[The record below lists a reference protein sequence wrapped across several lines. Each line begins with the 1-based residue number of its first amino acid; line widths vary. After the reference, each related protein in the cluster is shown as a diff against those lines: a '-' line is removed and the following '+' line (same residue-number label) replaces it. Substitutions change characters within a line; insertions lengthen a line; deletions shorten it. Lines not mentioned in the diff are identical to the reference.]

1 MYLFIFFFLSFFS
14 FFLGGG
20 VGVGGGGFLF
30 LWKISAETVV
40 LHVIRVARWGQFVEQ
55 RVHCKQ
61 VYYE

>member
-1 MYLFIFFFLSFFS
+1 MYLCFVFILSFFFLFF
-14 FFLGGG
+14 GGG
-20 VGVGGGGFLF
+20 VGVGGGFLF